1 MVNPDKIV
9 VRNYNAHSYTEHDLT
24 RDQKEVDK
32 LEGVTWIEVSDFDDL
47 SALDSFF
54 DQHSIHS
61 SLISNIRMSGQ
72 RSKLEVHGHYA
83 YIVTKLM
90 SMSSDIELQSLAL
103 IWFDQTLITISEKP
117 HSALDELKGR
127 LRNPED
133 PLRQKGCDFLVYSI
147 LDDIVDDYNQ
157 VLDGLT
163 EAIDI
168 DEVEMLQNPSKEL
181 MASIQTYKKS
191 LFKVYRTVWPLREVL
206 SRIVHGEISFMDS
219 TIAMYHRDVLDHLFQ
234 ILDVIDLYRE
244 IVSSM
249 MEVYLSSLS
258 IRMNEIM
265 KVLTII
271 STIFIPLTFIVGVY
285 GMNFK
290 NMPEYTF
297 PNGYAIVWAVM
308 VLISVSMFIFFK
320 KKKWF

>member
-1 MVNPDKIV
+1 MVNPDKII
-9 VRNYNAHSYTEHDLT
+9 VRYYTAQAFTELDFVHE
-24 RDQKEVDK
+24 QKEVDK
-32 LEGVTWIEVSDFDDL
+32 PKGVTWIEVRDFDDL
-47 SALDSFF
+47 LALEPLFEK
-54 DQHSIHS
+54 HNIHP
-61 SLISNIRMSGQ
+61 SLVSNVRMSGQ
-72 RSKLEVHGHYA
+72 RSKLEVHKSYA

-90 SMSSDIELQSLAL
+90 SMTSDIELQTLAL

-117 HSALDELKGR
+117 HLALDELKDR

-163 EAIDI
+163 EIIDI
-168 DEVEMLQNPSKEL
+168 DEVEMLHNPSKEL

-206 SRIVHGEISFMDS
+206 SRIVHGEISFMDT
-219 TIAMYHRDVLDHLFQ
+219 TIAMYHRDVLDHLYQ

-265 KVLTII
+265 KKDKLPSWKIQ
-271 STIFIPLTFIVGVY
+271 FHDRDQ
-285 GMNFK
+285 
-290 NMPEYTF
+290 
-297 PNGYAIVWAVM
+297 
-308 VLISVSMFIFFK
+308 
-320 KKKWF
+320 